1 VEPEVVTVMMMMMM
15 MNTVVFWYTTPR
27 RRVEGHLCFIEN
39 YCLHHQ
45 GTSKTNG
52 STRMMEKPGN
62 GNRPGKL
69 VEICF

>member
-1 VEPEVVTVMMMMMM
+1 MMM
-15 MNTVVFWYTTPR
+15 MNTTVFWHTTPR

-45 GTSKTNG
+45 GTLKTEWIYPHDG
-52 STRMMEKPGN
+52 KPGN
-62 GNRPGKL
+62 GTRSDKL